1 MSDLFCSA
9 CFKLPDVTEAHPHP
23 PPPSSFFKLLSRNE
37 ALLEAEGAY
46 TAVFNGGN
54 NVGVL
59 ASFQSTQFP
68 ISALAIK
75 EQILIYTQ

>member
-1 MSDLFCSA
+1 MSDLFRSPCS
-9 CFKLPDVTEAHPHP
+9 KLPDVTGGPFP
-23 PPPSSFFKLLSRNE
+23 PLFKLLSRNE

-46 TAVFNGGN
+46 TALFNGGN